1 MEIREPFGSGIDKY
15 RGTAAIRQILRVNF
29 SDAVEMRHSA
39 SAGDPAGASRH
50 ESTSSVY
57 GCALRWSSTTR
68 YRLRN
73 VGWLKVQVGGGKAKS
88 LWEAPENHDDQPQ
101 RNASAECAIVATA
114 WDPGEATNCTVVYG
128 RENKMAERPVLVGLI
143 PQAVVIDPGDQVSWI
158 SDAGNL
164 RVEFDVNRCPFSSN
178 VFQAPAGMRLLSG
191 PPRPG
196 SKAAAYKYR
205 LWLNDQLVGHGE
217 VILREK

>member
-1 MEIREPFGSGIDKY
+1 MKKIRSEAMCTSANGKERRSEIREQNG
-15 RGTAAIRQILRVNF
+15 
-29 SDAVEMRHSA
+29 
-39 SAGDPAGASRH
+39 
-50 ESTSSVY
+50 
-57 GCALRWSSTTR
+57 
-68 YRLRN
+68 
-73 VGWLKVQVGGGKAKS
+73 
-88 LWEAPENHDDQPQ
+88 
-101 RNASAECAIVATA
+101 
-114 WDPGEATNCTVVYG
+114 
-128 RENKMAERPVLVGLI
+128 KMAERPVRVGLI
-143 PQAVVIDPGDQVSWI
+143 LQTVVLDDGDQISYI

-196 SKAAAYKYR
+196 SKAATYKYE